1 MFGLA
6 SGLYETYLVSPEV
19 SFLVIGL
26 DEAGK
31 STLLER
37 VKVTDF
43 ENTNKAPPSGKR
55 IAVQKVAENPVQ
67 VDSPA
72 GKEKSSNSHHHGHK
86 RTSPEQRRSSHGF
99 SKKQSS
105 DSSLVK
111 PTKRRLFSC
120 PAPKIYQNSRI
131 DSDSDVSDSELD
143 PQSLQEQDNTEATSL
158 LQSESV
164 DSHNS
169 LLEDDKSIDLK
180 NHDGIVELPS
190 SNHHDDV
197 ENSNA
202 DGNDTATNGNR
213 DASASGPQ
221 SSASSPMQSQDNS
234 KINSLL
240 EVEDSKEYD
249 LKAGKTMF
257 PLHLIRPTRKFI
269 YSAII
274 GIVFVFQ
281 FEIECS
287 LDFHTA

>member
-19 SFLVIGL
+19 SLLVIGL
-26 DEAGK
+26 DDAGK

-72 GKEKSSNSHHHGHK
+72 GKEKSNNSHHHGHK
-86 RTSPEQRRSSHGF
+86 RTSPQQRKSSHGF

-131 DSDSDVSDSELD
+131 DSDSDVSDAELD

-180 NHDGIVELPS
+180 NHDGIIELPS
-190 SNHHDDV
+190 SHHDDDV
-197 ENSNA
+197 GNSNA
-202 DGNDTATNGNR
+202 DGNDTATNG
-213 DASASGPQ
+213 ASASGPQ
-221 SSASSPMQSQDNS
+221 SPASSPMQSEGVS

-269 YSAII
+269 SSALI
-274 GIVFVFQ
+274 GIVFVF
-281 FEIECS
+281 S
-287 LDFHTA
+287 LK

>member
-19 SFLVIGL
+19 SLLVIGL
-26 DEAGK
+26 DDAGK

-55 IAVQKVAENPVQ
+55 IAVQKVAENPVH
-67 VDSPA
+67 SPA
-72 GKEKSSNSHHHGHK
+72 GKEKSENSHDHGHK
-86 RTSPEQRRSSHGF
+86 RTSPQQRKSSFGF

-105 DSSLVK
+105 DSSLAK

-131 DSDSDVSDSELD
+131 DSDSDVSDAELD
-143 PQSLQEQDNTEATSL
+143 AQSLHEQDNTEVTNL

-169 LLEDDKSIDLK
+169 LLEDDKSLDLK
-180 NHDGIVELPS
+180 NHDGIIELPS
-190 SNHHDDV
+190 SHHDDDV
-197 ENSNA
+197 GNSNA
-202 DGNDTATNGNR
+202 DGNDTDTNGNR

-221 SSASSPMQSQDNS
+221 SLVSSPVQSDGIS

-240 EVEDSKEYD
+240 EVEDGKEYD

-257 PLHLIRPTRKFI
+257 PLHLIRPTRKFL
-269 YSAII
+269 YSALI

-287 LDFHTA
+287 LDIHTS